1 MGLLAKNVAA
11 SHESEAL
18 AATIPFSTNALSS
31 DLEASNRTATDHV
44 AQIFAVSAGL
54 TGVSLSGIG
63 LFAILSHLRSVET
76 AGERFLAADAST
88 FMLSCVAAFLAMKTR
103 VNFRRR
109 IYRWIAEGMFLAG
122 LVMMAG
128 ICIFIAFLL
137 H

>member
-1 MGLLAKNVAA
+1 MGLVAKNAA
-11 SHESEAL
+11 GNRETEPN
-18 AATIPFSTNALSS
+18 AATIPFSTAGRG
-31 DLEASNRTATDHV
+31 DTEASVRTPAEHV

-76 AGERFLAADAST
+76 VGERFLAADAST
-88 FMLSCVAAFLAMKTR
+88 FMLSCVAAFLALKTR
-103 VNFRRR
+103 VNGRRR
-109 IYRWIAEGMFLAG
+109 VYRLIAEGMFLAG
-122 LVMMAG
+122 LVMMAC